1 MDTAGNSRG
10 NYNLIHSTP
19 NQAEIIILFML
30 RMKGIL
36 TNLEMKSYQVINGF
50 IILLEKLYFVNKC
63 HFLLLQES
71 NGLPSQILLT
81 LSVQS

>member
-19 NQAEIIILFML
+19 NQAGIIILFML

-36 TNLEMKSYQVINGF
+36 TNLEMESCKVIDGF
-50 IILLEKLYFVNKC
+50 IILLEKLYFVNKKTNAIFCFLRCQFC
-63 HFLLLQES
+63 HSCRFNSL
-71 NGLPSQILLT
+71 
-81 LSVQS
+81 